1 VHQNSA
7 RYRTALNHSSS
18 SVSRIHAHA
27 RNGMNIN
34 ELRRRSACPHV
45 PLLNLFFF
53 FSSFLASS
61 FSTAATQDETTYAL
75 QSQFALTALT
85 SSPFFHTSRLALS
98 DNTYRHKAATTRQA
112 YALPFIS
119 FYSLLYRVTPSLF
132 TPYHRYR
139 RGRLYYTN
147 PRHSRPVARM
157 YIRQPSLLVEEGH
170 REHHAQS

>member
-1 VHQNSA
+1 VHQKPEFGSLSNRFESLCEISQIP
-7 RYRTALNHSSS
+7 RSSS
-18 SVSRIHAHA
+18 ER
-27 RNGMNIN
+27 N
-34 ELRRRSACPHV
+34 ELRRWSACPHV
-45 PLLNLFFF
+45 PLLILFFF

-61 FSTAATQDETTYAL
+61 FSTAATQDETRYAF
-75 QSQFALTALT
+75 QSQLALTALT

-147 PRHSRPVARM
+147 PRHTRPVARI